1 MSGTTPKKSPGYL
14 RAMEDI
20 DNYSDAAKIVREE
33 LDIFF
38 RKTRERLNAI
48 SDDLSKEIRQIVSY
62 RLGFPNAKAVTSLK
76 RSPNDWNIYQKDNF
90 KRVKTELGT
99 PPLIQ
104 EFTLSFRRFT

>member
-1 MSGTTPKKSPGYL
+1 
-14 RAMEDI
+14 MEDI

-48 SDDLSKEIRQIVSY
+48 SYESVSLDDLSKEIRQIVSY